1 MFRPVILSL
10 LILLAASGAQAEYP
24 ERPIRVI
31 SPFAAG
37 GGADLQARLMAAAMA
52 AQLGQPVVVENRTG
66 AGGNI
71 GTALVAAAEADGYT
85 LLATTPAT
93 AINETLYARPGYSI
107 ARDFRG
113 VSPWATSPMTFVVNP
128 RLPVTTL
135 RELVDY
141 IRAHPGEVTY
151 ASGGSGLITH
161 VGQELLKYQER
172 LDMVHVP
179 YRGQGPAITDLIAGQ
194 VQMSLD
200 SPISSLGFIRG
211 GQLRSL
217 AITSRERSAILP
229 EVPTVVEAGFPD
241 LVATV
246 WYGLAAPA
254 RTPPSIIA
262 RVNAAVASAQALP
275 TTREALARSGAEAS
289 VSGSAEYDRFM
300 HSEVVRWGKVI
311 RAAAIRVE

>member
-1 MFRPVILSL
+1 MFRSVILALSV
-10 LILLAASGAQAEYP
+10 LLATSDARAEYP

-31 SPFAAG
+31 SPFSAG

-66 AGGNI
+66 AGGNF

-93 AINETLYARPGYSI
+93 AINETLYARSGYSI

-128 RLPVTTL
+128 RLPVTTP
-135 RELVDY
+135 RGLVDY

-161 VGQELLKYQER
+161 VGQKLLKYQER

-179 YRGQGPAITDLIAGQ
+179 YRGQGPAVTDLIAGQ

-200 SPISSLGFIRG
+200 SPISSLG
-211 GQLRSL
+211 LSV
-217 AITSRERSAILP
+217 AANSDPSRLPAASA
-229 EVPTVVEAGFPD
+229 
-241 LVATV
+241 
-246 WYGLAAPA
+246 
-254 RTPPSIIA
+254 PPSCL
-262 RVNAAVASAQALP
+262 RCP
-275 TTREALARSGAEAS
+275 P
-289 VSGSAEYDRFM
+289 
-300 HSEVVRWGKVI
+300 
-311 RAAAIRVE
+311 